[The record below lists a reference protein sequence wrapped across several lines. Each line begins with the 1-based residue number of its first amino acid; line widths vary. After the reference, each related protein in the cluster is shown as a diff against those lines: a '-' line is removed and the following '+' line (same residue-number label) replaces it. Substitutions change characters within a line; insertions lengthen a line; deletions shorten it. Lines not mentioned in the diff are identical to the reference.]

1 MSLGLVFEAQARQ
14 RLLLLLLNSGMT
26 KLSNTS
32 LGLVFEAQAR
42 QRLLL
47 LLLNSGM
54 TCQIIFRVLT
64 LLADLGEPFIC
75 F

>member
-1 MSLGLVFEAQARQ
+1 MYADD
-14 RLLLLLLNSGMT
+14 T
-26 KLSNTS
+26 KLSSTVNSFSDNNFSVDT
-32 LGLVFEAQAR
+32 LINEE
-42 QRLLL
+42 

-64 LLADLGEPFIC
+64 LLAALGEPFIC